1 MKIVGGVRVDSDAQ
15 PAKRFH
21 HIGLRAIEEQPGEDY
36 VSPSKCWV
44 TNPGHNANRIEWLR
58 YADDSPIDPEF
69 MNSPHIAYTV
79 DELEPHLVGKDIYLA
94 PFDVG
99 DPPFARVAFT
109 REHGVFVEYMRI
121 FPGRTWF
128 NE

>member
-1 MKIVGGVRVDSDAQ
+1 MLDSPR

-21 HIGLRAIEEQPGEDY
+21 HVGLRAHEPQPDEDH
-36 VSPSKCWV
+36 VAPSRCWV
-44 TNPGHNANRIEWLR
+44 TNPNRHPNRVEYLR
-58 YADDSPIDPEF
+58 YAPDSPIAREF
-69 MNSPHIAYTV
+69 MDAPHVAYAV
-79 DELEPHLVGKDIYLA
+79 DELEPHLAGKEVYLA

-109 REHGVFVEYMRI
+109 HEDGLFVEYMR
-121 FPGRTWF
+121 FYPGRTWF